1 MASPAALRSDQMVEA
16 GVPVKSE
23 QERLRHSQADI
34 LSQAYAHV
42 LDASADMRIDPSLQF
57 RV

>member
-1 MASPAALRSDQMVEA
+1 MVEA

-57 RV
+57 RVGLAHAAD